1 MKKNIVRLIKIGL
14 VILIIAM
21 GISLIKCE
29 INTKLYGDAFT
40 YEYRQTNML
49 HDGQTCKVLD
59 FKEEWAK
66 VYYYCEHGGDVIT
79 FVLDDN
85 KWIMEEWNTV
95 WSSSG
100 SADGI
105 QWPYIWHNLSP

>member
-1 MKKNIVRLIKIGL
+1 MYFF
-14 VILIIAM
+14 
-21 GISLIKCE
+21 S
-29 INTKLYGDAFT
+29 
-40 YEYRQTNML
+40 
-49 HDGQTCKVLD
+49 
-59 FKEEWAK
+59 
-66 VYYYCEHGGDVIT
+66 YYCKHGGDVIT

-105 QWPYIWHNLSP
+105 QWPYIWHNFL